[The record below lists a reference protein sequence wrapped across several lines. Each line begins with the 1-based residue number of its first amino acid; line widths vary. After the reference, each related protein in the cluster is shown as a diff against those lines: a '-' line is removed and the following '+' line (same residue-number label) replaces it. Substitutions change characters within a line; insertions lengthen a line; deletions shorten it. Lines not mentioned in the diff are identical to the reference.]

1 MCEQAIKYVHTL
13 LIGAL
18 IRKSKVAVSVERR
31 SMAGRPSRI
40 TELECH
46 LGAVLL
52 KKVGKTGLNR
62 YFIRVAQH
70 ECCCEQRWYREQTLR
85 PLR

>member
-1 MCEQAIKYVHTL
+1 
-13 LIGAL
+13 
-18 IRKSKVAVSVERR
+18 
-31 SMAGRPSRI
+31 MAGRPSRI
-40 TELECH
+40 TELECR

-70 ECCCEQRWYREQTLR
+70 ECRCEQRWHREQTLR